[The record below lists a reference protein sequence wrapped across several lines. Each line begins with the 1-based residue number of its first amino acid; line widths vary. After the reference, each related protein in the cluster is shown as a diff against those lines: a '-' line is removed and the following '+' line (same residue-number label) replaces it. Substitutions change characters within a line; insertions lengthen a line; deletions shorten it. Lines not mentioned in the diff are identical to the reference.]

1 MNTVDMV
8 TVHSVASAML
18 VGLHRRKNATI
29 SHFLDAT
36 GTLLL
41 ILIARINIR
50 GGGK

>member
-18 VGLHRRKNATI
+18 VGLLHRRENATI

-36 GTLLL
+36 GTLL

-50 GGGK
+50 GGK